1 MKKEYRIMRF
11 EQIINNIQMS
21 IDIADEIILEDVK
34 NDLESLLSGL
44 ENKYDEF
51 VRDEMEDN
59 NE

>member
-1 MKKEYRIMRF
+1 MRF